1 MRSIQFS
8 PLRQHAGAERR
19 RVRSVR
25 PVFPDSQ
32 NPASAWRYPATSA
45 DQPRTGGIMVGLLIC
60 LVLLGVGG
68 YFGYQRYVAQQSTI
82 NVDDLIVTEVTKSA
96 FDHTVVEQGE
106 IESSSNTEILCEIES
121 RGGSGTSI
129 LWVIDEGSRVRKGDK
144 LVELDSSNLEIELK
158 EDRIQV
164 ITAEANVATASALVE
179 QAKIAREE
187 YLEGVFKTDEKTIQ
201 SEIAVAEQE
210 LRKAQLAIGSTERL
224 VAKGLVKSLQL
235 EADKFALANARNQ
248 LESAQA
254 RLKVLQNLTRR
265 KMLVQFDSDI
275 DAAEA
280 TLSAARSEL
289 LEEQQDFAD
298 VERQIELCVMYAPTD
313 GVVVHANKYSSR
325 GGNAEFVVEA
335 GAQVRERQAIIE
347 LPDPTRMQVR
357 CKVNESRV
365 TLLRRGMPAKIRLD
379 ALPEVVLKGR
389 ITKVNR
395 YAEPGSWFSSSVKEY
410 ATTIEIIDPPEIIRT
425 GMTAAVE
432 VFIQQLPDATQVP
445 IQGLYEHGGMMY
457 SLVQNGPLEFET
469 REVEVG
475 AINDTMANIV
485 TGLEP
490 GERVILNLREHLN
503 LLDLPEIVAVDNSEM
518 RDLRE
523 TSPAGGEDEA
533 DAESDRKPGA
543 GRPGAGPPGG
553 RKPGMGK
560 PGGGRPPQGGGGG
573 KPNSPRPNQQSG
585 TEVSSDAVG
594 QSESDVESSNGDS
607 TEAVTAVAETTSV
620 AS

>member
-1 MRSIQFS
+1 MRSNLICSQ
-8 PLRQHAGAERR
+8 RQNAVAERFRIGNVRHMHLPHSAQSRSAGLVNRSDSAAREAASR
-19 RVRSVR
+19 R
-25 PVFPDSQ
+25 
-32 NPASAWRYPATSA
+32 
-45 DQPRTGGIMVGLLIC
+45 GGVLLGLLI
-60 LVLLGVGG
+60 VLAVVGIGG
-68 YFGYQRYVAQQSTI
+68 YFAYQRYYAKSST
-82 NVDDLIVTEVTKSA
+82 VSLDDLIVTTVERGP
-96 FDHTVVEQGE
+96 FDHTVIEQGE
-106 IESSSNTEILCEIES
+106 IESSSNTEIICQIKS
-121 RGGSGTSI
+121 RGSTGTSI
-129 LWVIDEGSRVRKGDK
+129 LWVIDEGTRVRKGDK
-144 LVELDSSNLEIELK
+144 LVELDSSNLELELK
-158 EDRIQV
+158 EDRIKV

-187 YLEGVFKTDEKTIQ
+187 YLEGVYKTDEKTIQ

-289 LEEQQDFAD
+289 LEAQQELAEVEQQ
-298 VERQIELCVMYAPTD
+298 IEMCVMYAPTD

-347 LPDPTRMQVR
+347 LPDPTMMQVR
-357 CKVNESRV
+357 CKVNESRI
-365 TLLRRGMPAKIRLD
+365 TLLRKGMPAKIRLD
-379 ALPEVVLKGR
+379 ALPDVTLKGR
-389 ITKVNR
+389 VTKVNR

-410 ATTIEIIDPPEIIRT
+410 AVTIEIIDPPEIIRT

-445 IQGLYEHGGMMY
+445 IQALYEHGGKMY
-457 SLVQNGPLEFET
+457 SLVKKGPTEFET
-469 REVEVG
+469 REVKIG
-475 AINDTMANIV
+475 ATNDTMVNIV
-485 TGLEP
+485 SGLEL
-490 GERVILNLREHLN
+490 GETAILNLREHLN
-503 LLDLPEIVAVDNSEM
+503 LMDLPEIEAEDNSEM

-523 TSPAGGEDEA
+523 TVGADAAGGPPSAGARGEGKPGEG
-533 DAESDRKPGA
+533 RKPNGPPGA
-543 GRPGAGPPGG
+543 GRPGANRPGG
-553 RKPGMGK
+553 QDGA
-560 PGGGRPPQGGGGG
+560 
-573 KPNSPRPNQQSG
+573 NANEAA
-585 TEVSSDAVG
+585 T
-594 QSESDVESSNGDS
+594 DS
-607 TEAVTAVAETTSV
+607 ADETSVTAEASDTDKEVTSAETAEV
-620 AS
+620 NAS